1 MTSQKTNKI
10 LICRWIPS
18 CNTLYF
24 FKIVCFRCSFSK
36 VKREKNPKEVWVD
49 PICFLFFTLLLLLR
63 RWLISLYLSNSECL
77 KKAIF

>member
-24 FKIVCFRCSFSK
+24 FKVVCFRCSFSK

-49 PICFLFFTLLLLLR
+49 PRDSTQHLLPFFHSSVTTAPLAHFAP
-63 RWLISLYLSNSECL
+63 L
-77 KKAIF
+77 K